1 MPTRDD
7 DLATLKLAPGTYD
20 TNALK
25 KAYHRE
31 SLQCH
36 PDKGGTKEAFQK
48 LTSAHERLQAGP
60 TAYIPKPQPRPSSST
75 AAPAQNLHNPFDDG
89 GFDSDGD
96 NEDFGF
102 HSDYNWS
109 FDFEDFFDFF
119 RTNTSFSSFDKWYLD
134 PKLRAKKRKE
144 DAKKG
149 IDYRDRVGK
158 PSHLQCDTCGVRD
171 GIVKSV
177 ALKEGVNWN
186 QYIAHPLKRKTCWN
200 CKTIHKSVMTMN
212 QAQRDKRFKN
222 LPDSFFMN
230 LKRKEKFFSA
240 RPVAKS
246 LGRPTRQ
253 SDYYWV
259 ADFPVAA
266 IASAPPTPSS
276 ERSNANTPLKNKGPT
291 TVMPPTPTKSP
302 KAPKQIKSDST
313 VKREV
318 KLEIKRDVKTEVGS
332 NIKRE
337 VKLEPL
343 GSPIKAE
350 VKTELPI
357 IRETKNS
364 YVPVV
369 DLTTD
374 QKAIPRISKRTIT
387 RPIVDLTADSD
398 EEPPN
403 RKKPKLEYNWDE
415 EAYDLRS
422 DSD

>member
-1 MPTRDD
+1 DD

-20 TNALK
+20 SNALK

-75 AAPAQNLHNPFDDG
+75 AAPAQNLHNPFD
-89 GFDSDGD
+89 GD
-96 NEDFGF
+96 DEDF
-102 HSDYNWS
+102 
-109 FDFEDFFDFF
+109 
-119 RTNTSFSSFDKWYLD
+119 
-134 PKLRAKKRKE
+134 LRAKKRKE

-158 PSHLQCDTCGVRD
+158 PSHLQCDTCGVRMES
-171 GIVKSV
+171 GQLES
-177 ALKEGVNWN
+177 
-186 QYIAHPLKRKTCWN
+186 YIAHPLKRKTCWN

-302 KAPKQIKSDST
+302 KRRNKLNLILLINRD
-313 VKREV
+313 V
-318 KLEIKRDVKTEVGS
+318 KLEAKQESLKSLVKAEVKTEC
-332 NIKRE
+332 
-337 VKLEPL
+337 
-343 GSPIKAE
+343 PI
-350 VKTELPI
+350 KTELPI

-374 QKAIPRISKRTIT
+374 QKGYSP
-387 RPIVDLTADSD
+387 
-398 EEPPN
+398 
-403 RKKPKLEYNWDE
+403 
-415 EAYDLRS
+415 
-422 DSD
+422 